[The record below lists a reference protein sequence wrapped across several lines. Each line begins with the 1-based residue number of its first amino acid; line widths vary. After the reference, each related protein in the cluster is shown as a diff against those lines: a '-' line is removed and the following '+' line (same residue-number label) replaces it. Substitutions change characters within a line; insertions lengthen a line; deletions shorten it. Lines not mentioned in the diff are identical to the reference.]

1 MLDGQRTML
10 AAWLPGGERGVNI
23 LLPAW
28 YASHDAELAAVL
40 SPLYAQA
47 GIPGPPHGGAT

>member
-1 MLDGQRTML
+1 ML